1 MPNEPVPVRRFTEA
15 DTDAILRRTAEL
27 ASGSDAATPARGLT
41 VDEMETLAQE
51 AGLSPELVRR
61 AAREVSLRS
70 ALQPSPWTGGPRRL
84 ALERVI
90 PGELSEAAW
99 EAIVGEVQRTLGM
112 PGFVSKVGRTRTWSA
127 LSQTGNAGTQRHVT
141 VTATIHDGNTVVR
154 VDEPL
159 GKLAGAL
166 FGGLVGGL
174 GGGGTGLWIGIGMG
188 VLHSPVAAGACVLT
202 ALTGS
207 YALARTLFKNAAARR
222 LTEHDELL
230 ERLVAAAT
238 DTPP

>member
-1 MPNEPVPVRRFTEA
+1 MSNEPVPVRRFTEA

-27 ASGSDAATPARGLT
+27 ASGTDAAPQSRGLT
-41 VDEMETLAQE
+41 VDEMEALARE

-70 ALQPSPWTGGPRRL
+70 SLQPSPWTGGPRRL

-90 PGELSEAAW
+90 PGELTEAAW

-174 GGGGTGLWIGIGMG
+174 GGGGTGMWVGIGMG
-188 VLHSPVAAGACVLT
+188 VFHSAAAAVACVISGV
-202 ALTGS
+202 AGS
-207 YALARTLFKNAAARR
+207 YALARTLFKRAATKR
-222 LTEHDELL
+222 LAEHDEMLD
-230 ERLVAAAT
+230 RLAAAAAEQAG
-238 DTPP
+238 

>member
-1 MPNEPVPVRRFTEA
+1 MSNEPVPLRRFSEA

-27 ASGSDAATPARGLT
+27 ASGGEAVSQSRGLT
-41 VDEMETLAQE
+41 VDEMEALARE

-70 ALQPSPWTGGPRRL
+70 SLQPSPWTGGPRRVG
-84 ALERVI
+84 LERVI

-99 EAIVGEVQRTLGM
+99 EAIVGEVQRSLGM
-112 PGFVSKVGRTRTWSA
+112 PGFVSKVGRNRTWSA

-141 VTATIHDGNTVVR
+141 VTATVHDGNTVLR

-159 GKLAGAL
+159 NKLAAAL

-174 GGGGTGLWIGIGMG
+174 GGGGTGIWFGIGMG
-188 VLHSPVAAGACVLT
+188 VFHSPLAAILSTLAAVS
-202 ALTGS
+202 GS
-207 YALARTLFKNAAARR
+207 YALGRVLFKKAAARR
-222 LTEHDELL
+222 VAELDDLL
-230 ERLVAAAT
+230 ERLSTAAT
-238 DTPP
+238 EQGT

>member
-1 MPNEPVPVRRFTEA
+1 MSNDPVPARRFTEA

-41 VDEMETLAQE
+41 VEEMEALAQE

-90 PGELSEAAW
+90 PGELTEEAW
-99 EAIVGEVQRTLGM
+99 ETIVGEVQRTLGM
-112 PGFVSKVGRTRTWSA
+112 PGFVSRVGRTRTWSA
-127 LSQTGNAGTQRHVT
+127 LSQTGNAGTQRMVT
-141 VTATIHDGNTVVR
+141 VTAMTQDDKTVVR
-154 VDEPL
+154 IDEPL
-159 GKLAGAL
+159 GKLAAAL

-174 GGGGTGLWIGIGMG
+174 GGGGTGMWVGIGMG
-188 VLHSPVAAGACVLT
+188 VFHSAIAAVACVISGVGGSYLL
-202 ALTGS
+202 ARKLFRSAASKRLTG
-207 YALARTLFKNAAARR
+207 L
-222 LTEHDELL
+222 DELL
-230 ERLVAAAT
+230 DRLVAAVQQR
-238 DTPP
+238 